1 MQTQENVVREWAI
14 RRARE
19 YQWLFA
25 QMIVPRRWWYRWLLG
40 GAGEADRLS
49 LAGQR
54 VLADLRDFSGATST
68 TIFDPDPLEMARM
81 AGRREV
87 FMRISYFLDLDESKV
102 RKLMEIDD
110 GIGE

>member
-1 MQTQENVVREWAI
+1 MQTQENVLREWAI

-19 YQWLFA
+19 YQWVFA
-25 QMIVPRRWWYRWLLG
+25 QAIVPVRWWYRWLFG

-49 LAGQR
+49 LPAQR
-54 VLADLRDFSGATST
+54 VLADLRDFCGASRP
-68 TIFDPDPLEMARM
+68 TIFDPDPLQMARM
-81 AGRREV
+81 EGRREV
-87 FMRISYFLDLDESKV
+87 FVRISNFLDLDESKV